1 MVTALA
7 DDMDWARHAACRGLT
22 HLFYPDPPNVDEYL
36 FVAHVN
42 GVPAIVYWN
51 LTSEDL
57 FYGFI
62 RTDGFAWAEYREHD
76 SALSVAPDE
85 LLELLGF

>member
-1 MVTALA
+1 MTN
-7 DDMDWARHAACRGLT
+7 T
-22 HLFYPDPPNVDEYL
+22 YSHLIYPDPPDVDEYL
-36 FVAHVN
+36 FVAHVR